1 MLASGTSEAPIGFVA
16 PLMIRAHDDPL
27 VALALQQ
34 WMRPMT
40 AYVIERMQFS
50 TRISDDEYALIG
62 RQRFRASH
70 CPDAPFVFVDYEGCR
85 IGSIKRSF
93 STACRRAGISDFR
106 IHDLRHTFASWLVT
120 EGVPLLEVSRL
131 LGHSTVKMTE
141 RYAHLAPD
149 SLESAVSLLDQRSHS
164 SHTDRGQKR
173 RRVVSH

>member
-1 MLASGTSEAPIGFVA
+1 MGLEWSRVDLHRNVIRLKSQHTKSGAPRMIPLCNEA
-16 PLMIRAHDDPL
+16 RA
-27 VALALQQ
+27 
-34 WMRPMT
+34 
-40 AYVIERMQFS
+40 
-50 TRISDDEYALIG
+50 ALIG
-62 RQRFRASH
+62 RQRFRASY
-70 CPDAPFVFVDYEGCR
+70 CPDAPFVFVNYEGHR

-141 RYAHLAPD
+141 RYTHLAPD

-164 SHTDRGQKR
+164 GHSDLIEKEPLSR
-173 RRVVSH
+173 RDQC

>member
-62 RQRFRASH
+62 NHSGVIVAELGNIGDVALIPPGLVENRFVLAG
-70 CPDAPFVFVDYEGCR
+70 VD
-85 IGSIKRSF
+85 I
-93 STACRRAGISDFR
+93 
-106 IHDLRHTFASWLVT
+106 
-120 EGVPLLEVSRL
+120 
-131 LGHSTVKMTE
+131 
-141 RYAHLAPD
+141 
-149 SLESAVSLLDQRSHS
+149 
-164 SHTDRGQKR
+164 
-173 RRVVSH
+173 RVVIPGRWQGEGNFRLVAEATDIKLSTFG